1 MLLILACSHDSL
13 ICLVEL
19 AFPRELLVGCL
30 VGCLVLSLVVN
41 ANQTCWCSFV
51 GCCLVAVRLP
61 SVGPA
66 LLAVCVLCLAVLGC
80 FCWGVCCCWLCLWLG
95 VFLLCCCLGSILC
108 PLPPLSC
115 FRGLGCLGF
124 TFRSLWLMAWHVL
137 LRGSQQPCPGRVSM
151 CVDLI
156 NKSKTCADFSFQ
168 QGWGSLRSVA
178 TDWHVQRR
186 LQTDGDTNISIYIF
200 FFLIILH

>member
-61 SVGPA
+61 LVGPA
-66 LLAVCVLCLAVLGC
+66 LLAVCVLCVCRSRVLLLGCVLLLAVFVARC
-80 FCWGVCCCWLCLWLG
+80 V
-95 VFLLCCCLGSILC
+95 S
-108 PLPPLSC
+108 
-115 FRGLGCLGF
+115 
-124 TFRSLWLMAWHVL
+124 TVL
-137 LRGSQQPCPGRVSM
+137 LFGIHFVSP
-151 CVDLI
+151 
-156 NKSKTCADFSFQ
+156 FSIVLFSWTWVF
-168 QGWGSLRSVA
+168 GI
-178 TDWHVQRR
+178 H
-186 LQTDGDTNISIYIF
+186 I
-200 FFLIILH
+200 